1 MNEYD
6 ILNKD
11 NMKNGIFLKIFLFLV
26 VGGITLLI
34 DTSISYILYHNIH
47 LPAFLASGI
56 GFLSGFVFNFP
67 VNRKKVFNHSQ
78 YDRFSLKIQITLYTL
93 LSLFN
98 LVATSSI
105 IATLVNSNVL
115 DIQWAKVVVTA
126 VFAIWNFLVF
136 NLFIFSKNNDKNVE
150 IKNSLF

>member
-47 LPAFLASGI
+47 LPAFLASNI

-150 IKNSLF
+150 IKNGLF

>member
-34 DTSISYILYHNIH
+34 DTSISYILYHSIH

-150 IKNSLF
+150 IKNGLF

>member
-1 MNEYD
+1 
-6 ILNKD
+6 
-11 NMKNGIFLKIFLFLV
+11 MKNGIFLKIFLFLV

-34 DTSISYILYHNIH
+34 DASISYILYHNIH

-150 IKNSLF
+150 IKNGLF

>member
-34 DTSISYILYHNIH
+34 DASISYILYHNIH
-47 LPAFLASGI
+47 LPVFLASGI

-150 IKNSLF
+150 IKNGLF

>member
-11 NMKNGIFLKIFLFLV
+11 NMKNDIFLKVFLFLV

-150 IKNSLF
+150 IKNGLF

>member
-11 NMKNGIFLKIFLFLV
+11 NMKNGIFLKIFLFLA

-34 DTSISYILYHNIH
+34 DASISYILYHNIH

-150 IKNSLF
+150 IKNGLF

>member
-11 NMKNGIFLKIFLFLV
+11 NMKNSIFLKIFLFLV

-34 DTSISYILYHNIH
+34 DASISYILYHNIH

-150 IKNSLF
+150 

>member
-34 DTSISYILYHNIH
+34 DASISYILYHNIH

-136 NLFIFSKNNDKNVE
+136 NLFIFSNLLVHLE
-150 IKNSLF
+150 

>member
-1 MNEYD
+1 MNECD

-34 DTSISYILYHNIH
+34 DASISYILYHNIH

-150 IKNSLF
+150 IKNGLF

>member
-1 MNEYD
+1 
-6 ILNKD
+6 
-11 NMKNGIFLKIFLFLV
+11 MKNGIFLKIFLFLV

-150 IKNSLF
+150 IKNGLF

>member
-150 IKNSLF
+150 

>member
-11 NMKNGIFLKIFLFLV
+11 NMKNSIFLKIFLFLV

-34 DTSISYILYHNIH
+34 DASISYILYHNIH

-150 IKNSLF
+150 IKNGLF

>member
-11 NMKNGIFLKIFLFLV
+11 NMKNGIFLKVFLFLV

-150 IKNSLF
+150 IKNGLF

>member
-34 DTSISYILYHNIH
+34 DASISYILYHNIH

-78 YDRFSLKIQITLYTL
+78 YDRFSLRSQIILYA
-93 LSLFN
+93 
-98 LVATSSI
+98 VI
-105 IATLVNSNVL
+105 IATLVNSSIL
-115 DIQWAKVVVTA
+115 DIQWAKVIVTA

-136 NLFIFSKNNDKNVE
+136 NLFIFSKDNNKNVE
-150 IKNSLF
+150 

>member
-1 MNEYD
+1 
-6 ILNKD
+6 
-11 NMKNGIFLKIFLFLV
+11 
-26 VGGITLLI
+26 
-34 DTSISYILYHNIH
+34 

-56 GFLSGFVFNFP
+56 GFLSGFIFNFP

-150 IKNSLF
+150 IKNGLF

>member
-26 VGGITLLI
+26 VGGVTLLI

-105 IATLVNSNVL
+105 IATLVNSNIL

-150 IKNSLF
+150 IRNVLF

>member
-47 LPAFLASGI
+47 LTAFLASGI
-56 GFLSGFVFNFP
+56 GFLSGFIFNFP

-150 IKNSLF
+150 IKNGLF

>member
-78 YDRFSLKIQITLYTL
+78 YDRFSL
-93 LSLFN
+93 
-98 LVATSSI
+98 
-105 IATLVNSNVL
+105 
-115 DIQWAKVVVTA
+115 
-126 VFAIWNFLVF
+126 
-136 NLFIFSKNNDKNVE
+136 
-150 IKNSLF
+150 

>member
-98 LVATSSI
+98 IVATSSI

-150 IKNSLF
+150 IKNGLF

>member
-34 DTSISYILYHNIH
+34 DASISYILYHNIH
-47 LPAFLASGI
+47 LPAFLASSI

-78 YDRFSLKIQITLYTL
+78 YDRFSLRSQIILYAL
-93 LSLFN
+93 LSIFN
-98 LVATSSI
+98 MVATSVI
-105 IATLVNSNVL
+105 IATLVNSNIL

-136 NLFIFSKNNDKNVE
+136 NLFIFSKDNNKNVE
-150 IKNSLF
+150 

>member
-105 IATLVNSNVL
+105 LATLVNSNVL

-150 IKNSLF
+150 IKNGLF

>member
-34 DTSISYILYHNIH
+34 DASISYILYHNIH
-47 LPAFLASGI
+47 GPAFLASGI

-150 IKNSLF
+150 IKNGLF

>member
-56 GFLSGFVFNFP
+56 GFLSGFIFNFP

-150 IKNSLF
+150 IKNGLF

>member
-11 NMKNGIFLKIFLFLV
+11 NMKNGIFLKIFLFLI
-26 VGGITLLI
+26 VGGVTLLI

-115 DIQWAKVVVTA
+115 DIQWAKVIVTA

-150 IKNSLF
+150 

>member
-150 IKNSLF
+150 IKNGLF

>member
-11 NMKNGIFLKIFLFLV
+11 NMKNGIFLKIFLFLF

-34 DTSISYILYHNIH
+34 DASISYILYHNIH

-150 IKNSLF
+150 IKNGLF

>member
-11 NMKNGIFLKIFLFLV
+11 NMKSGIFLKIFLFLV

-150 IKNSLF
+150 IKNGLF